1 MHLGCFISPRPS
13 SFVDLLRETGS
24 SFSVSSRFHKY
35 FNLSLPSVVSHSC
48 GGEKLDWLVVAN
60 GREEFFCQNQLLNFS
75 FWKHPR
81 LTKSRKRETTLTPI
95 RHKALFN
102 VVLITISRQMKY
114 SRLEKPFNLKTA
126 EISQFL
132 IGTHLLPLPPFDR
145 NSYPSSPR
153 IYIYLQNTLRM
164 QRAEIHLRP
173 TYKRAW
179 TYRWC
184 WARKK
189 HRSILPAPEDRSRFH
204 RGPGDV
210 EERKLRRGYNVILH
224 FVFRL
229 NIILFSRNRRR
240 AVSSILASP
249 L

>member
-1 MHLGCFISPRPS
+1 
-13 SFVDLLRETGS
+13 
-24 SFSVSSRFHKY
+24 
-35 FNLSLPSVVSHSC
+35 
-48 GGEKLDWLVVAN
+48 
-60 GREEFFCQNQLLNFS
+60 
-75 FWKHPR
+75 
-81 LTKSRKRETTLTPI
+81 
-95 RHKALFN
+95 
-102 VVLITISRQMKY
+102 MKY

-153 IYIYLQNTLRM
+153 IYIYICKTRYECRGRKYICVQRTSVRERIVDVGRGRNTAVSFRLRKTG
-164 QRAEIHLRP
+164 RAFIED
-173 TYKRAW
+173 
-179 TYRWC
+179 
-184 WARKK
+184 
-189 HRSILPAPEDRSRFH
+189 PEMLS
-204 RGPGDV
+204 GDV

-249 L
+249 RHSNSSNVC